1 MEFSGHA
8 ARGHWNFLRIFQYS
22 GGLKGRPH
30 AAQSNMTR
38 YSIGR
43 NPDNDIVI
51 QDPSVSRRHA
61 ELEGVGN
68 RRYRLA
74 DLDSSA
80 GTFLFRDGAWQQKAS
95 WDDVALGDRV
105 RFGDHETSVL
115 NMLQPE
121 HVTQARDRDGGNAET
136 SFPGPPE
143 KMGAPGQPPRQVTV
157 RLILTIAAAIAVGL
171 AVTWVF
177 GRFF

>member
-1 MEFSGHA
+1 
-8 ARGHWNFLRIFQYS
+8 
-22 GGLKGRPH
+22 
-30 AAQSNMTR
+30 MTR

-68 RRYRLA
+68 RRYRLT

-80 GTFLFRDGAWQQKAS
+80 GTFLFRDGIWEQKAS
-95 WDDVALGDRV
+95 WNDVALGDRV

-121 HVTQARDRDGGNAET
+121 HVTQSRGWDDGDAET
-136 SFPGPPE
+136 RLPDPPELRE

-157 RLILTIAAAIAVGL
+157 RLIVTIAAAIVVGL
-171 AVTWVF
+171 AVTWAF
-177 GRFF
+177 GQFF